1 MQDALHRI
9 ELDGIE
15 IAYRTVGD
23 DHAPAVVL
31 LHGWASSRRMWDA
44 AQRHLGGAYRC
55 LALDLPGHGAS
66 GKPPWTWYSIPRF
79 ADVVAGFLQRLALD
93 RPSLIG
99 HSMGG
104 TIALELASR
113 PTLELGSL
121 VAVNPV
127 VTGRVYSRSVTLRQ
141 GWMEPAV
148 RVSRRVWPAASR
160 LLTRPPEA
168 IRRHAADHLLRNG
181 EDFGA
186 ATADSVLGSMNAV
199 LTWDL
204 QDRLRQI
211 RARTLVIVGTADR
224 VVSPEEGEIA
234 AREIPGARLLRL
246 PAAHHP
252 NDEVP
257 LSFYPAIES
266 FLAAGATA

>member
-1 MQDALHRI
+1 MQDALHRL

-31 LHGWASSRRMWDA
+31 LHGWASSQRMWA
-44 AQRHLGGAYRC
+44 SAQQHLAGHYRC
-55 LALDLPGHGAS
+55 VALDLPGHGAS
-66 GKPPWTWYSIPRF
+66 GKPPWTWYTIPRF
-79 ADVVAGFLQRLALD
+79 ADVVAGFLQRLSLD
-93 RPSLIG
+93 RPALIG

-113 PTLELGSL
+113 PAPDLASL

-127 VTGRVYSRSVTLRQ
+127 VTGRVYSRSIAFRQ

-148 RVSRRVWPAASR
+148 RVSRRVWPTASR
-160 LLTRPPEA
+160 LLTRPPEVV
-168 IRRHAADHLLRNG
+168 RRRAADHILRNS
-181 EDFGA
+181 EDFGM

-204 QDRLRQI
+204 RPRLPQI

-224 VVSPEEGEIA
+224 VVSPEEGELA
-234 AREIPGARLLRL
+234 AQEIPGARLLRL
-246 PAAHHP
+246 AAAHHP

-257 LSFYPAIES
+257 LSFYPEIES
-266 FLAAGATA
+266 FLAGGATL

>member
-1 MQDALHRI
+1 MQDALHRL

-15 IAYRTVGD
+15 IAYRTVGE

-44 AQRHLGGAYRC
+44 AQQRLGVIYRC
-55 LALDLPGHGAS
+55 VALDLPGHGAS
-66 GKPPWTWYSIPRF
+66 SKPSWTWYTIPHF
-79 ADVVAGFLQRLALD
+79 ADVVAGLLRRLDLD
-93 RPSLIG
+93 RPALVG

-113 PTLELGSL
+113 LTPELGGL

-127 VTGRVYSRSVTLRQ
+127 VTGRVYSRSVTLRP
-141 GWMEPAV
+141 GWMGPAV
-148 RVSRRVWPAASR
+148 RVSRRVWPAAAR
-160 LLTRPPEA
+160 LLTRPPQA
-168 IRRHAADHLLRNG
+168 FRRHAADHVLRNG
-181 EDFGA
+181 EDFAA
-186 ATADSVLGSMNAV
+186 ATADSVLGSMAAV

-204 QDRLRQI
+204 RDRLHQI

-224 VVSPEEGEIA
+224 VVSPAEGEVA
-234 AREIPGARLLRL
+234 ARQIPGGRLLRL
-246 PAAHHP
+246 AAGHHP
-252 NDEVP
+252 NDEIP
-257 LSFYPAIES
+257 GPFYAELET